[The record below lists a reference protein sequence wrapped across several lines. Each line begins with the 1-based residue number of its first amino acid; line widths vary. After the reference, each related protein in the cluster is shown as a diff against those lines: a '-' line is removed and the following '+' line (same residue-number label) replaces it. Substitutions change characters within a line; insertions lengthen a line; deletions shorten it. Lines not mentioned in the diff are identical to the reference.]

1 MDLGQPPG
9 PCIDP
14 FTFASADRSWIDLHW
29 LFQVILAAVF
39 AIGGVPGMILMTAAA
54 FASVF
59 LIAWTARD
67 RRWPSWIV
75 AACWLPALVV
85 MSDRSDP
92 RPEILTLL
100 ALAAYL
106 AVLSRTDGRP
116 ELAWILPVIQVLWVN
131 AHGLFVLGPI
141 ILGTYLID
149 RLTGWRDR
157 HATTGLQVRLR
168 RRRWWGHIAGAAVLV
183 GLACLVN
190 PYGLRGALLPLEL
203 FPKITAWGGLYKSY
217 IGEFADLREYVQR
230 HVPTTAGNLHVRGEC
245 WLLWAVPLSFLGP
258 ALWRAGRSTRQRS
271 EAASPAEA
279 VVWLGGFVLAVGL
292 LGTCVLGFPGLGTPG
307 WLVRLGRLAPI
318 GLVALG
324 IAGAVH
330 LGKSSATAAWLP
342 ALGGLAAAAWV
353 VWLRAYLLGPEP
365 GPAAWLGV
373 PGPGSMALGGVT
385 MLLGLAVAALTLRAG
400 GDLFRMGLA
409 AAFSYLALQALRN
422 VSLFALVAG
431 FVLAANLGPWVTEL
445 AAELPAPGRQPWTRS
460 ATGLAM
466 RVALAGLAGLM
477 VLAIASGRFSRGTG
491 DSRQFGLSAEP
502 LTYAHDAALR
512 RTTGPPRS
520 SPGLRPAPGRCL
532 PLPQWPPAEALPGRS
547 PRSAPP
553 RDLRNLR
560 PARSD
565 AQFGSARMETSPG
578 TDG

>member
-1 MDLGQPPG
+1 MEPLPNPAPVDRARRLADVALLSLMVAAAFALGCQKLYDADVWWHLRAGQWIWANHRAPAL
-9 PCIDP
+9 DP
-14 FTFASADRSWIDLHW
+14 FTFASADRPWIDLHW

-39 AIGGVPGMILMTAAA
+39 AIGGVPGMILMTAVAYA
-54 FASVF
+54 GVF

-85 MSDRSDP
+85 MSNRADP

-100 ALAAYL
+100 AMAAYL
-106 AVLSRTDGRP
+106 AVLSRTDRRP

-131 AHGLFVLGPI
+131 VHGLFVLGPI

-149 RLTGWRDR
+149 RLAGWRDR
-157 HATTGLQVRLR
+157 DATTGLQGPLR
-168 RRRWWGHIAGAAVLV
+168 RRRGWGQHAGAAVLV

-203 FPKITAWGGLYKSY
+203 FPKITAWGGSYKSY
-217 IGEFADLREYVQR
+217 IAEIADLRGYVQR
-230 HVPTTAGNLHVRGEC
+230 DVPTTAGNLYFRGEC

-258 ALWRAGRSTRQRS
+258 AVWRSGRSTRPRS
-271 EAASPAEA
+271 EAARPAEA
-279 VVWLGGFVLAVGL
+279 IASLGGFGLAVGL
-292 LGTCVLGFPGLGTPG
+292 LGACVLGFPGLGTPG

-330 LGKSSATAAWLP
+330 QGKSSARAAWLP

-373 PGPGSMALGGVT
+373 PGPGSMALSGLT

-400 GDLFRMGLA
+400 GRLFWMGLA
-409 AAFSYLALQALRN
+409 AAFSYLALQ
-422 VSLFALVAG
+422 G
-431 FVLAANLGPWVTEL
+431 AAQ
-445 AAELPAPGRQPWTRS
+445 RQP
-460 ATGLAM
+460 
-466 RVALAGLAGLM
+466 
-477 VLAIASGRFSRGTG
+477 
-491 DSRQFGLSAEP
+491 
-502 LTYAHDAALR
+502 LR
-512 RTTGPPRS
+512 RGGR
-520 SPGLRPAPGRCL
+520 LRAKEQRKNNLSNYFWGRIV
-532 PLPQWPPAEALPGRS
+532 
-547 PRSAPP
+547 
-553 RDLRNLR
+553 
-560 PARSD
+560 
-565 AQFGSARMETSPG
+565 
-578 TDG
+578 